1 MKKYILI
8 FALLVSVVLSSTAQF
23 TVGVKM
29 PQTTSDSIKT
39 GALTV
44 TKYLTLQGGYESV
57 SIATVVTKV
66 SGTVA
71 GTVYIAGTVD
81 GTNYTAALDS
91 LTLSNVTT
99 NHKIFMVTGN
109 PYWKYKIWGVGSGTM
124 NGVLTVWYLAR
135 KHN

>member
-8 FALLVSVVLSSTAQF
+8 FSLLISVVLGASAQF

-29 PQTTSDSIKT
+29 PQATTDSIKT

-44 TKYLTLQGGYESV
+44 TKYLTLQGGCQSV

-66 SGTVA
+66 SGTIA
-71 GTVYIAGTVD
+71 GKVYIAGTVD

-91 LTLSNVTT
+91 MTLSNVTT
-99 NHKIFMVTGN
+99 NHKIFLITGN

-124 NGVLTVWYLAR
+124 NGVLTAWYLVR
-135 KHN
+135 KHE

>member
-8 FALLVSVVLSSTAQF
+8 FALLISVVLGANAQF

-44 TKYLTLQGGYESV
+44 TKYLTLQGGYQSV
-57 SIATVVTKV
+57 SISTIVTKV
-66 SGTVA
+66 SGTIA
-71 GTVYIAGTVD
+71 GKVYIAGTID
-81 GTNYTAALDS
+81 GTNYSAALDS
-91 LTLSNVTT
+91 MTLSNVAV
-99 NHKIFMVTGN
+99 NQKNWLITGN

-124 NGVLTVWYLAR
+124 NGVLTAWYLVR
-135 KHN
+135 KHE